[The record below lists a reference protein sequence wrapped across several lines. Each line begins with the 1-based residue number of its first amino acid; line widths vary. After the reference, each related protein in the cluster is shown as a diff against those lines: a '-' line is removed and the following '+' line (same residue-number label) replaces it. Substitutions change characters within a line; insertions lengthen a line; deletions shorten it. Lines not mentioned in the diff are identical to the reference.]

1 MDTGPDAVEAL
12 GNLGLTE
19 YEARCFIALNRVEQ
33 ATAKEISQL
42 SDVPRSRVYDT
53 VDKLHKRG
61 LVDVQQSDPRQ
72 YRAVSKE
79 QAFEKLRSS
88 FDENVEEADAAL
100 EGVGSAETQEQKGT
114 WSIADAE
121 HIEDRILTLF
131 ENADDRIHYLVA
143 DGSVVTETILE
154 GLSEAAD
161 RGVTVIA
168 EVPSES
174 LRDRIEEHAP
184 GADVRVIPDLVE
196 SNTVVDKWPGQL
208 VMGDQQSV
216 LASGL
221 ETGDGPWSKRET
233 AVWSHGYDHGFA
245 AWIREL
251 LDDRLTES

>member
-1 MDTGPDAVEAL
+1 MSTGPDGVEAL

-33 ATAKEISQL
+33 ATAKEISEL

-61 LVDVQQSDPRQ
+61 LVDVQQSDPRR

-88 FDENVEEADAAL
+88 FDESVEEADAAL
-100 EGVGSAETQEQKGT
+100 EEVGAAETQEQKGT

-121 HIEDRILTLF
+121 HVEDRILALAEET
-131 ENADDRIHYLVA
+131 DDRVHYLVA
-143 DGSVVTETILE
+143 DESVVTDDIVET
-154 GLSEAAD
+154 LSEATD
-161 RGVTVIA
+161 RGVTVVA

-174 LRDRIEEHAP
+174 LRNRIEEDAP
-184 GADVRVIPDLVE
+184 GVDVRLSEDLVE
-196 SNTVVDKWPGQL
+196 TNSVVERWPGQL
-208 VMGDQQSV
+208 LMGDQQSI

-221 ETGDGPWSKRET
+221 HRGDDPWAKRET
-233 AVWSHGYDHGFA
+233 AVWTHGHDHGFA
-245 AWIREL
+245 AWAREL
-251 LDDRLTES
+251 LDDRLEGS